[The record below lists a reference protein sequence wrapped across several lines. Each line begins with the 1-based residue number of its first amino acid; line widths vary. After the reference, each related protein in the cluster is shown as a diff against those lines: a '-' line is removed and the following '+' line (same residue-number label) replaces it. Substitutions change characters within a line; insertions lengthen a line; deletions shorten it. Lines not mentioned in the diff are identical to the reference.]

1 MVARG
6 DYIFNQGTQI
16 NMVDGGDVGQYVIK
30 IMPNMSMS
38 TLCLKV
44 KTYYCD
50 MAGTPRTRFF
60 DVFPWAAFLKHSWR
74 LVTSNKTL
82 EELNAEDDNDNDNE
96 EQHGEISLEH
106 DSQDYIS
113 GLQYVG
119 DGEYMY
125 ADPDMP
131 DYDSDPL

>member
-16 NMVDGGDVGQYVIK
+16 NMVDGGDVGRYVIK
-30 IMPNMSMS
+30 ITPNMSML

-44 KTYYCD
+44 KTYCD

-60 DVFPWAAFLKHSWR
+60 DVFLWAAFLKHSWK

-82 EELNAEDDNDNDNE
+82 EELNAEDDNDNDDE
-96 EQHGEISLEH
+96 ERHGEISL
-106 DSQDYIS
+106 I
-113 GLQYVG
+113 L
-119 DGEYMY
+119 
-125 ADPDMP
+125 
-131 DYDSDPL
+131 